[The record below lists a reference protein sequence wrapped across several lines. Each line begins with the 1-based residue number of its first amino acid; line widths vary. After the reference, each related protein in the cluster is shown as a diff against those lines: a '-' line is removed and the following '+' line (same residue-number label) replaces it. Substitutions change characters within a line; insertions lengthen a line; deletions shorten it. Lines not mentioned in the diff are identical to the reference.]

1 MRGLKRNLLKLVVVL
16 AACALA
22 ACSGGYAPVTEQS
35 LGSRHSGPIP
45 STYTVSRGDTLYSI
59 AWRYGLDF
67 KSLAR
72 LNGIDSRYLIYPGQ
86 KLRLKGQSVASTSSS
101 RSSGTKSS
109 AAVQTSSTASR
120 PKSTAKPLPAP
131 AVASG
136 DIQWRWPTQG
146 RLIGSYSSGSS
157 PNKGI
162 DLAGNTGDPVYAA
175 ASGTV
180 VYAGSGLLGYGNLVI
195 LNHNRQYL
203 SAYAH
208 NSRILVKESDSVKV
222 GDKIAELGNTGA
234 NRPMLHFEIRRDGKP
249 VNPLQ
254 YLPKKK

>member
-1 MRGLKRNLLKLVVVL
+1 MRGLKRSLQRFWVVL

-22 ACSGGYAPVTEQS
+22 ACSTGYAPVTEQS
-35 LGSRHSGPIP
+35 LGGRPQGPAP
-45 STYTVSRGDTLYSI
+45 SSYTVREGDTLYSI

-67 KSLAR
+67 RTLASI
-72 LNGIDSRYLIYPGQ
+72 NGIDGRYLIYPGQ
-86 KLRLKGQSVASTSSS
+86 KLRLKGQAVSSRPTSVGTKIPPAPQKVTSSNQKTT
-101 RSSGTKSS
+101 RKPAPTPAASSGPINW
-109 AAVQTSSTASR
+109 Q
-120 PKSTAKPLPAP
+120 
-131 AVASG
+131 
-136 DIQWRWPTQG
+136 WPTQG
-146 RLIGSYSSGSS
+146 ALIGRYSSGSS

-162 DLAGNTGDPVYAA
+162 DLAGKVGDPIYAA

-222 GDKIAELGNTGA
+222 GEKIAELGNTGA

-254 YLPKKK
+254 YLPKKE

>member
-1 MRGLKRNLLKLVVVL
+1 MRGIKRSLQRFWIAL

-22 ACSGGYAPVTEQS
+22 ACSSGYAPVTEQS
-35 LGSRHSGPIP
+35 LGGRFQGPTP

-67 KSLAR
+67 RTLAR
-72 LNGIDSRYLIYPGQ
+72 INGIDRRYLIYPGQ
-86 KLRLKGQSVASTSSS
+86 QLRLKNQSDASRSN
-101 RSSGTKSS
+101 SSGTKSARSSQTIAS
-109 AAVQTSSTASR
+109 APPKTSRT
-120 PKSTAKPLPAP
+120 PPPAP
-131 AVASG
+131 AVSSG
-136 DIQWRWPTQG
+136 SIKWQWPTQG
-146 RLIGSYSSGSS
+146 ALIGRYSSGST

-162 DLAGNTGDPVYAA
+162 NLAGKVGDPVYAA

-208 NSRILVKESDSVKV
+208 NSRILVKESDSVKA

>member
-1 MRGLKRNLLKLVVVL
+1 MRGLMRNLQRLIVVA
-16 AACALA
+16 AACTLV
-22 ACSGGYAPVTEQS
+22 ACSGGYAPVTDQS
-35 LGSRHSGPIP
+35 MGSRYNGPVP

-67 KSLAR
+67 KSVAR
-72 LNGIDSRYLIYPGQ
+72 LNGIDNRYIIYPGQ
-86 KLRLKGQSVASTSSS
+86 KLRLKGQAVASSS
-101 RSSGTKSS
+101 RSSGTKKTTP
-109 AAVQTSSTASR
+109 AQTPSTAST
-120 PKSTAKPLPAP
+120 PKSSAKPMPTP
-131 AVASG
+131 AVASSE
-136 DIQWRWPTQG
+136 IQWRWPTQG
-146 RLIGSYSSGSS
+146 RLIGGYSAGSS

-254 YLPKKK
+254 YLPKKE

>member
-1 MRGLKRNLLKLVVVL
+1 MQIWVVVL

-35 LGSRHSGPIP
+35 LGSRYNGPVP

-67 KSLAR
+67 KSVAR

-86 KLRLKGQSVASTSSS
+86 KLRLKGQAVASSP
-101 RSSGTKSS
+101 RPSGTKSS
-109 AAVQTSSTASR
+109 PPAQTPSTASR
-120 PKSTAKPLPAP
+120 PKSTAKPMPAP
-131 AVASG
+131 AVSSS

-146 RLIGSYSSGSS
+146 KLIGGYSSGSS

-254 YLPKKK
+254 YLPKKQ

>member
-1 MRGLKRNLLKLVVVL
+1 MRSVKRNMQIWVVVL

-35 LGSRHSGPIP
+35 LGSRYNGPVP

-67 KSLAR
+67 KSVAR

-86 KLRLKGQSVASTSSS
+86 KLRLKGQVVASSP
-101 RSSGTKSS
+101 RPSGTKSS
-109 AAVQTSSTASR
+109 PPAQTPSTASR
-120 PKSTAKPLPAP
+120 PKSTAKPMPAP
-131 AVASG
+131 AVSSS

-146 RLIGSYSSGSS
+146 KLIGGYSSGSS

-254 YLPKKK
+254 YLPKKQ